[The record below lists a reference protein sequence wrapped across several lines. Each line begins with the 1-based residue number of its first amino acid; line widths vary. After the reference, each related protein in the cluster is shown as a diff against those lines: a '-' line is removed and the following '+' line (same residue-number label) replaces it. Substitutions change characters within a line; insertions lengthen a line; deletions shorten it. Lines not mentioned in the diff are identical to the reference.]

1 MSTAEKQEEGTPMG
15 ADQIDMIQR
24 LIFEVEYLRETGD
37 VRASLNN
44 EPTLTREA
52 RKMFGLKRE

>member
-1 MSTAEKQEEGTPMG
+1 MG